1 MDEVDEA
8 APAARP
14 DLTARP
20 ARRGTFS
27 SLSLPQFRYLLAGTA
42 FSQIASWMEEVARGW
57 LVLQLTHSPF
67 QLGLLGFI
75 RGFSQ
80 LVVSPAAGVLADRL
94 ERRRLA
100 AVTQAVPAL
109 VALTIGLLV
118 STGHVQMWHLYVMV
132 SIGGVAG
139 AINVPARQV
148 LVYDVVGGESLTNA
162 IGLNAV
168 TSNLARIAA
177 PSVGGLIIGAVSI
190 GASYY
195 AQTLFFVLA
204 TFATFLLRPIAQAD
218 PVRTPLWQGIRDG
231 VSYVRGDPTM
241 ARLVLLNVIP
251 NLLIYPYVAMMPL
264 FAEEVLHVGSV
275 GYGVLLTGVGFGSI
289 PGGLIVANMS
299 GSRWKGRAMGAAAL
313 LYMSMVA
320 LFALSSWFALS
331 FAILVVGGLGWS
343 LMVTL
348 NQTLLQLN
356 LADAFRGRVLA
367 LYSMAGGLTPFGNLA
382 MGASA
387 DRFGVQEAV
396 LAFAL
401 VGLVLAAF
409 LGLGSARV
417 RRL

>member
-1 MDEVDEA
+1 MDDVDA
-8 APAARP
+8 AQAARP
-14 DLTARP
+14 GLGTRLARG
-20 ARRGTFS
+20 ATFS
-27 SLSLPQFRYLLAGTA
+27 SLSLPQFRFLLAGTA
-42 FSQIASWMEEVARGW
+42 FSQLAGWMEEVARGW

-94 ERRRLA
+94 DRRQLA

-109 VALTIGLLV
+109 VALGVGLLV
-118 STGHVQMWHLYVMV
+118 STGRVEVWHLYVMV
-132 SIGGVAG
+132 SVAGVAG
-139 AINVPARQV
+139 AINAPARQV
-148 LVYDVVGGESLTNA
+148 LVYDVVGGEYLTNA

-168 TSNLARIAA
+168 ISNLARIVA
-177 PSVGGLIIGAVSI
+177 PSVGGVTIGAVGI

-195 AQTLFFVLA
+195 AQTAFFVLA
-204 TFATFLLRPIAQAD
+204 TVATFMLRPMVHAD
-218 PVRTPLWQGIRDG
+218 PVRTPMWQGIREG
-231 VSYVRGDPTM
+231 VGYVRGDPTLT
-241 ARLVLLNVIP
+241 RLVLLNVIP
-251 NLLIYPYVAMMPL
+251 NLLIYPYVAMMPV
-264 FAEEVLHVGSV
+264 FAEDVLHVGSA

-289 PGGLIVANMS
+289 PGGLIVANMA
-299 GSRWKGRAMGAAAL
+299 GSRWKGRTMGGAAL
-313 LYMSMVA
+313 LYMAMVA
-320 LFALSSWFALS
+320 LFSLSAWFPLS
-331 FAILVVGGLGWS
+331 FGILVVGGVGWS
-343 LMVTL
+343 MMVTL

-382 MGASA
+382 MGSAA
-387 DRFGVQEAV
+387 DRFGVRESV

-401 VGLVLAAF
+401 AGLVLAAF